1 MSEIAENQNIADGV
15 HLKEL
20 PSNQF
25 RSAIPWLGFNLA
37 LFVLYVGFFHLC
49 VITDFPVSLVI
60 GFAIAGVMS
69 FLCVRYRGLFA
80 NRYEFCFY
88 LALPL
93 DVVFESLI
101 PYHSGYSFYW
111 CAAAFW
117 SVFIV
122 YRIYLLRQAATSN

>member
-1 MSEIAENQNIADGV
+1 MSEIAENQNIADHV

-25 RSAIPWLGFNLA
+25 RSAIPWLSFNLA
-37 LFVLYVGFFHLC
+37 LLVLYVGFFHLC
-49 VITDFPVSLVI
+49 LITDFPISLVI
-60 GFAIAGVMS
+60 GFAIASVMS
-69 FLCVRYRGLFA
+69 LLCGRYRRLFT

-122 YRIYLLRQAATSN
+122 YRIYLLRRASGA

>member
-1 MSEIAENQNIADGV
+1 MSEIAENQNIADHV

-25 RSAIPWLGFNLA
+25 RSVIPWLSFNLA
-37 LFVLYVGFFHLC
+37 LLVLYVGFFHLC
-49 VITDFPVSLVI
+49 LITDFPISLVI
-60 GFAIAGVMS
+60 GFAIASVMS
-69 FLCVRYRGLFA
+69 LLCVRYRRLFT

-117 SVFIV
+117 SVFIA
-122 YRIYLLRQAATSN
+122 YRTYLLCRASGT

>member
-1 MSEIAENQNIADGV
+1 MSEIAENQNIADHV

-25 RSAIPWLGFNLA
+25 RSAIPWLSFNLA
-37 LFVLYVGFFHLC
+37 LLVLYVGFFHLC
-49 VITDFPVSLVI
+49 LITDFPISLAI

-69 FLCVRYRGLFA
+69 LLCVRYRRLFT

-122 YRIYLLRQAATSN
+122 YRIYLLWRASGA